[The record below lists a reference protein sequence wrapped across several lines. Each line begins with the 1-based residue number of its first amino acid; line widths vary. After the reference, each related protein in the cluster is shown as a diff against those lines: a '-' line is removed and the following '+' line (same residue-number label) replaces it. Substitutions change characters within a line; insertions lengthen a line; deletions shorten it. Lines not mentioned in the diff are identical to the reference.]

1 MVEKK
6 IELLLAWE
14 LDFVNHV
21 PLSPSESQHEEA
33 L

>member
-1 MVEKK
+1 
-6 IELLLAWE
+6 LLAWE